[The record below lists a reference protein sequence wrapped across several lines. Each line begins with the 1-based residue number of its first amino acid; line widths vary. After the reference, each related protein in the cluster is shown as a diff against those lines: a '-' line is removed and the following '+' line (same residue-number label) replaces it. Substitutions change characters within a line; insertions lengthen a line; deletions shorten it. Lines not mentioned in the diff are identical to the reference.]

1 MSYSHVHEVYTIKI
15 YDNISFFYFI
25 HAFLCCFFK
34 LLFVQSD
41 GAWSNKQEHTWLKK
55 QLFKKICFDSNLKVE
70 LSLTGNAH
78 LLRYSGREAIC
89 EWQAADKAS
98 AQLGANWFIT
108 F

>member
-1 MSYSHVHEVYTIKI
+1 MGNSY
-15 YDNISFFYFI
+15 
-25 HAFLCCFFK
+25 L
-34 LLFVQSD
+34 
-41 GAWSNKQEHTWLKK
+41 
-55 QLFKKICFDSNLKVE
+55 KICFDSNLKVE

-78 LLRYSGREAIC
+78 LLRYTGREAIC